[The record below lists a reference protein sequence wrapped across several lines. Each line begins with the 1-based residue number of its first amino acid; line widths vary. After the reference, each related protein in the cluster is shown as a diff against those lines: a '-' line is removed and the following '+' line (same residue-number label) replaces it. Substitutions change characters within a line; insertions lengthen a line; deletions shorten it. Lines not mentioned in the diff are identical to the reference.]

1 MPASRFIEFI
11 DENPQIRAIEIGNSG
26 EVFLNPELPAMLKY
40 AHDKGVTI
48 TIKQGSNL
56 NDASDEALEALVKY
70 GVALLKVS
78 IDGSTQDTY
87 QTYRVGGN
95 LRKVLNNVQKI
106 NELKNRSRS
115 GRPRLILQFIPFEHN
130 EHEIGKI
137 AVLAKALGMELFIKL
152 NVFKGFLPVR
162 DHEALTRMIGF
173 HDTESFREKTGK
185 IYMRNICLEIW
196 RSPQVSWDG
205 RLLGCS
211 HNVSGVYAD
220 NALGGRFAEEI
231 NNGAIRYAETNA
243 HGSSPRP
250 RRNSLRLMRSV
261 LGFSKIRPMVHSR
274 GDRNGDGT
282 PANERFRYRRR
293 VTALFRGF
301 QKRKDAAARSQR
313 LFRTVAGRAP
323 SNFQLYIT
331 LSVPT
336 EVKVNPEATV
346 ISISFTE
353 GFSHFG
359 SD

>member
-231 NNGAIRYAETNA
+231 NNGAMRYA
-243 HGSSPRP
+243 RQM
-250 RRNSLRLMRSV
+250 LM
-261 LGFSKIRPMVHSR
+261 GAA
-274 GDRNGDGT
+274 
-282 PANERFRYRRR
+282 PARAGIPCASCEVFLDFQKFDQWFTLEEI
-293 VTALFRGF
+293 VTAMGHRQTNDF
-301 QKRKDAAARSQR
+301 D
-313 LFRTVAGRAP
+313 
-323 SNFQLYIT
+323 ID
-331 LSVPT
+331 
-336 EVKVNPEATV
+336 EE
-346 ISISFTE
+346 
-353 GFSHFG
+353 
-359 SD
+359 